1 MNKIVL
7 LLFLLNFT
15 YAIDCFSSWHK
26 ENFDSKNN
34 FYIISGSINKE
45 NNFKLFIN
53 NNQNNQ
59 KYKIEIFDKVVVG
72 DKDKV
77 SSYLISKNQLIIE
90 KTDSL
95 FNDFIFSF
103 LDLDKIKKKIK
114 KKGPT
119 KFLFK
124 KISFGKANIFLN
136 DSCSNIDSL
145 IYVKQKNKI
154 IINEIDVSVV
164 KDVKIDSLFNV
175 DINEED
181 VIKYDFR

>member
-59 KYKIEIFDKVVVG
+59 KYKIEMFDKVVIG

-95 FNDFIFSF
+95 FNDFIF
-103 LDLDKIKKKIK
+103 
-114 KKGPT
+114 
-119 KFLFK
+119 LFY
-124 KISFGKANIFLN
+124 
-136 DSCSNIDSL
+136 
-145 IYVKQKNKI
+145 IY
-154 IINEIDVSVV
+154 
-164 KDVKIDSLFNV
+164 
-175 DINEED
+175 
-181 VIKYDFR
+181 